1 MTRIRIALILL
12 IALTCLPLQAQT
24 YLNTGTVVGAAAA
37 GSSVKGN
44 PVYIGGKNPSGNVV
58 PWALDANGYLFLSQS
73 NSLIGSVAQYGSWV
87 LGTGSNVIGGVT
99 QSGTWNVSVSNF
111 PSTQAVTGTFW
122 QTTQP
127 VSIATLPSLAAGSNT
142 IGNVNINGTVP
153 VSGTFWQTTQPV
165 SGSVSI
171 TGTPSVIVS
180 NFPSTQAVTGTFW
193 QTTQPI
199 SASSLPLPSG
209 ASTSANQT
217 NVQSAPGTPQTTAIT
232 IQGNS
237 SGVAVPVSGTVA
249 ISGTPTISGTVTA
262 NAGTNLNTS
271 ALALESGGN
280 LATVATKTTSIAST
294 QTSGSQKTQ
303 IVDGS
308 GNVIAS
314 TSNALNT
321 SATVTN
327 QITGYATSA
336 NQTAVQSSPG
346 TAQTMALTIQGN
358 ASGIA
363 VTVQSTPVTG
373 NIQNFQQTTTA
384 STAVHLTSTSYVV
397 QNFVTLTESQS
408 SSGNI
413 YIGTSSSYATTG
425 YILQPGTSVIIP
437 AGQNINTFY
446 LNDATSSDTVS
457 IFGS

>member
-1 MTRIRIALILL
+1 
-12 IALTCLPLQAQT
+12 
-24 YLNTGTVVGAAAA
+24 
-37 GSSVKGN
+37 
-44 PVYIGGKNPSGNVV
+44 
-58 PWALDANGYLFLSQS
+58 
-73 NSLIGSVAQYGSWV
+73 
-87 LGTGSNVIGGVT
+87 
-99 QSGTWNVSVSNF
+99 
-111 PSTQAVTGTFW
+111 
-122 QTTQP
+122 
-127 VSIATLPSLAAGSNT
+127 
-142 IGNVNINGTVP
+142 
-153 VSGTFWQTTQPV
+153 
-165 SGSVSI
+165 
-171 TGTPSVIVS
+171 
-180 NFPSTQAVTGTFW
+180 
-193 QTTQPI
+193 
-199 SASSLPLPSG
+199 
-209 ASTSANQT
+209 
-217 NVQSAPGTPQTTAIT
+217 
-232 IQGNS
+232 
-237 SGVAVPVSGTVA
+237 VPVSGTVA